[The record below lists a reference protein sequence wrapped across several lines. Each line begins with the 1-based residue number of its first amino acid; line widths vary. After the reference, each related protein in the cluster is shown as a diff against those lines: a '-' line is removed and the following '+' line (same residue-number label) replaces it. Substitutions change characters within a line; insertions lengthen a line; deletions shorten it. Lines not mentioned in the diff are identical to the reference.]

1 MTFTLPAVTRP
12 VPSGADGACS
22 EPDRPA
28 GNYRP
33 CRHMSRRRPVPSPPR
48 QNRHDHPDLED
59 ATLTDDDRAI
69 AAVGGRIAVRVL
81 GS

>member
-1 MTFTLPAVTRP
+1 
-12 VPSGADGACS
+12 
-22 EPDRPA
+22 
-28 GNYRP
+28 
-33 CRHMSRRRPVPSPPR
+33 MSRRRPVPSPPR